1 MGRLDGKVAVITGA
15 ARGIGKEDA
24 LLFAREGAA
33 VFVSD
38 IDEAPLMEAV
48 KEIAAAGGKAD
59 GCAGDVRS
67 LEDCKRVMDRAAEK
81 FGKIDILVNN
91 AGLTRDA
98 LIPRMTE
105 AQWDTCVDISL
116 KGTFNCIKAASK
128 YMMKPEHNGRI
139 INVASVA
146 GLMGNVGQI
155 NYSAAKSG
163 LIGLSKTVARE
174 WQRYGI
180 TCNVVAYGFVDT
192 RLTREKETQQEQV
205 SGEAVGIPK
214 KIRDMMLLQAKPM
227 TPEDAAK
234 PVLFLASDDAAF
246 ITGQVLNVSAGI
258 YM

>member
-1 MGRLDGKVAVITGA
+1 MRKLDGKVAVITGA
-15 ARGIGKEDA
+15 ARGIGRADA

-38 IDEAPLMEAV
+38 IDEAPLTEVV
-48 KEIAAAGGKAD
+48 KEIKSAGGRAD
-59 GCAGDVRS
+59 GHAGDVTK
-67 LEDCKRVMDRAAEK
+67 LEDCQRIMDRAAEA

-98 LIPRMTE
+98 LIHKMTD

-116 KGTFNCIKAASK
+116 KGTFNCIRAASK
-128 YMMKPEHNGRI
+128 HMMKTEHNGRI

-146 GLMGNVGQI
+146 GLMGNIGQI

-163 LIGLSKTVARE
+163 LIGLTKTVARE
-174 WQRYGI
+174 WGRFGV
-180 TCNVVAYGFVDT
+180 TCNVIAYGFVDT
-192 RLTREKETQQEQV
+192 RLTREKETQQEEV
-205 SGEAVGIPK
+205 GGEAVGIPK
-214 KIRDMMLLQAKPM
+214 KVRDVILFQVKPM
-227 TPEDAAK
+227 TPEDAAR

-246 ITGQVLNVSAGI
+246 ITGQVLNVSSGI